1 MVTAQNLSNASA
13 CYSDTQSCLS
23 EDFYAPKTVYPQFI
37 IQEFVQKFIA
47 RGVDTQAAF
56 CLFLD
61 IDGTLSEFHDDP
73 TQSFIPKNTLAI
85 IQQII
90 NSNVPVV
97 AVTGRS
103 IKVTKQLFKPLSL
116 GVAGLHGL
124 EIELDTQTKLFPDLN
139 NINFEQIRKTLQS
152 FCADYPQLLLEDK
165 THSFALHY
173 RQQPEFESVAK
184 QFMHQLLIK
193 HPLMK
198 LNDGKCVIEILPQQ
212 ADKGSAINTI
222 LQQLNIADV
231 LPIFIG
237 DDTTDESGFI
247 TINKHQGLSIKVGA
261 GKTQAKYRLQ
271 DVAAVTNFLDQ
282 FKQLLNSRILNS
294 CVLNTCAANSC
305 VLNTCVSKTHGL
317 PNKTQQQ
324 IKPEAEACLN

>member
-1 MVTAQNLSNASA
+1 MVIAQNLSNASA

-23 EDFYAPKTVYPQFI
+23 GDFYAPKTVSPKFI
-37 IQEFVQKFIA
+37 IEEFVQKFIA
-47 RGVDTQAAF
+47 RGVDAQAAF

-73 TQSFIPKNTLAI
+73 AQSFISKNTLAI

-90 NSNVPVV
+90 NSNVPVT

-103 IKVTKQLFKPLSL
+103 IKVAKQLFNPLSL
-116 GVAGLHGL
+116 GIAGLHGL
-124 EIELDTQTKLFPDLN
+124 EIELDTQTKLSPDLN

-173 RQQPEFESVAK
+173 RQHPEFESVAK
-184 QFMHQLLIK
+184 RFMQQLQIK

-198 LNDGKCVIEILPQQ
+198 LNTGKCVIEILPQQ

-222 LQQLNIADV
+222 LPQLNIADV
-231 LPIFIG
+231 VPIFIG
-237 DDTTDESGFI
+237 DDVTDESGFN
-247 TINKHQGLSIKVGA
+247 TINTHHGLSIKVGA
-261 GKTQAKYRLQ
+261 GKSQAKYRLQ
-271 DVAAVTNFLDQ
+271 DVAAVTDFLDQ
-282 FKQLLNSRILNS
+282 FKQLLNSR
-294 CVLNTCAANSC
+294 VLNTCAANSC

-317 PNKTQQQ
+317 PNQPQQR